1 MTARIPLAAL
11 LVLAP
16 LLWSAGNENTAL
28 VKSFM
33 AGVIAAFILLTTPPR
48 RLFGSSPAAV
58 PALAL
63 GTLLLGGTLASPS
76 PSFSWTGFIPF
87 ASFLVVGLAAAGGL
101 VASGFPGRAIIL
113 SSVIPVLLGLLQA
126 SGLDP
131 TSWQVTVNENFHGR
145 ICSTLGNPNFLG
157 AWLAGV
163 LPFVAAGAVAAR
175 GTSRTVH
182 SALLAAGLIV
192 LLLSGSR
199 GGLLG
204 GIGAAAVLLL
214 ALRKAGRLPGLPIRK
229 AALAFLAVA
238 VLGAVV
244 LVTAPP
250 KVRDRLLFADSG
262 EAGATGAG
270 IVARNES
277 VRFRV
282 LTWRQSARA
291 ARETPV
297 LGAGAGRFQVVYPRW
312 RLPEII
318 RMFGQHSY
326 MTDHP
331 ENIWLETLVEAGII
345 GLGLLLWL
353 FAAAARA
360 LNARL
365 AATSSRE
372 RLQAA
377 GCAGSLAGLVV
388 SNSFGVDIHY
398 GATAALAAVVLG
410 AALSV
415 PPTPPGLPDPAGR
428 PEPAISRRPSFFGVA
443 AAAALSLAWARLY
456 TSDALLARGLALSR
470 PGTWDA
476 AVSFYARSRV
486 LNPGNV
492 IARYFGASALMDR
505 GRTEDIPA
513 ARVLLEGVRAESP
526 DYVLVN
532 YKLWLLYNRA
542 GLRRE
547 ALAAMERQISL
558 DPVASIFLLE
568 RGRAALDEGRAADAR
583 RDFEA
588 AVQAEPGSPA
598 GYQYL
603 GNLLVLKKR
612 YREALA
618 VYEKG
623 LSGIP
628 GSSELAYNAA
638 VAALRMG
645 DRPLARA
652 YALRVLASDPAHA
665 QARLI
670 LGKTQ

>member
-1 MTARIPLAAL
+1 MLARVPLAAL

-16 LLWSAGNENTAL
+16 LLWSVGNENTAL
-28 VKSFM
+28 VKSFT
-33 AGVIAAFILLTTPPR
+33 AGVVAAFILLTTPPR
-48 RLFGSSPAAV
+48 RLFASSPAAV

-63 GTLLLGGTLASPS
+63 GALLLGGAICSPS
-76 PSFSWTGFIPF
+76 PSFSWTGALSF
-87 ASFLVVGLAAAGGL
+87 ASFLVVGLAAASGT
-101 VASGFPGRAIIL
+101 AAPGFPGRAVVL
-113 SSVIPVLLGLLQA
+113 SAAVPVLLGLLQA
-126 SGLDP
+126 AGLDP
-131 TSWQVTVNENFHGR
+131 TSWQVTVAESFHGR

-163 LPFVAAGAVAAR
+163 LPFVAAGALAAR
-175 GTSRTVH
+175 GTSRILH
-182 SALLAAGLIV
+182 SSLLVGGLMV
-192 LLLSGSR
+192 LALSGSR

-214 ALRKAGRLPGLPIRK
+214 ALRRAGSLPRLPVRK
-229 AALAFLAVA
+229 LAVA
-238 VLGAVV
+238 AGAAALLAAAVLAV
-244 LVTAPP
+244 APP

-262 EAGATGAG
+262 EAGVTGAG
-270 IVARNES
+270 MVTRNES

-282 LTWRQSARA
+282 LTWKQSARA
-291 ARETPV
+291 AREAPV

-331 ENIWLETLVEAGII
+331 ENAWLETLVEAGVV
-345 GLGLLLWL
+345 GLGLLFWL
-353 FAAAARA
+353 FAAAAHA
-360 LNARL
+360 LIARL
-365 AATSSRE
+365 AAASPRT
-372 RLQAA
+372 RLDAA
-377 GCAGSLAGLVV
+377 ACAGSLAGLAV

-410 AALSV
+410 TAFPAPPAAPARPPV
-415 PPTPPGLPDPAGR
+415 PGPAPRRPGL
-428 PEPAISRRPSFFGVA
+428 FGVA

-470 PGTWDA
+470 PPTWDA
-476 AVSFYARSRV
+476 AVSFYARARA

-505 GRTEDIPA
+505 GRPEDLPA
-513 ARVLLEGVRAESP
+513 ARSFLEGVRAESP

-542 GLRRE
+542 GFRRE

-568 RGRAALDEGRAADAR
+568 RGRAALDENRAEDAR
-583 RDFEA
+583 RDFEEA
-588 AVQAEPGSPA
+588 IRAEPGSPA

-603 GNLLVLKKR
+603 GNLLVLKRR
-612 YREALA
+612 YKEALA

-623 LSGIP
+623 LSVIP
-628 GSSELAYNAA
+628 ASAELAYNAA

-652 YALRVLASDPAHA
+652 YALRVLAADPAHA

-670 LGKTQ
+670 MEKAK